1 MANNA
6 KAKAEKVEEK
16 NESVNIDTEK
26 LTLKGK
32 IHAEEYSKLKTQRIK
47 FELEI
52 EKIDVLLNYYSQT
65 IKKEAEKWQEEN
77 KSDEK

>member
-1 MANNA
+1 MANNV
-6 KAKAEKVEEK
+6 KAKAEKVE
-16 NESVNIDTEK
+16 SVDIDTEK

-32 IHAEEYSKLKTQRIK
+32 IHAEEYTKLKTQRIK

-77 KSDEK
+77 KTDKK

>member
-1 MANNA
+1 MANNV
-6 KAKAEKVEEK
+6 KAKAEKVE
-16 NESVNIDTEK
+16 SVDIDTEK

-32 IHAEEYSKLKTQRIK
+32 IHAEEYTKLKTQRIK

-77 KSDEK
+77 KSDKE